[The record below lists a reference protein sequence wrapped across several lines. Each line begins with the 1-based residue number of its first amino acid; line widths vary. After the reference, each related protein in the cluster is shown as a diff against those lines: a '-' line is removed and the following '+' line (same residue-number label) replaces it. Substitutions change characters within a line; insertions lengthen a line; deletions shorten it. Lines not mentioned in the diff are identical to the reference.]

1 MTIIK
6 NGKTLEESRLEV
18 FVSERAFAKSMADRD
33 IDAFAFWLSEEA
45 IFFTTSPPLRG
56 KQAIVEYW
64 SRFYESLEAPFFWDP
79 EMVEVISSGSL
90 ALSSGS
96 VKDPSGNIVANF
108 NSIWRQESPGQWK
121 VIFDKGSSVTA

>member
-1 MTIIK
+1 MTINK

-18 FVSERAFAKSMADRD
+18 FASERAFAKSMADRD
-33 IDAFAFWLSEEA
+33 IDAFAFWVSEEA

-56 KQAIVEYW
+56 KHAIVEYW
-64 SRFYESLEAPFFWDP
+64 SRFYESQDAPFSWGP

-90 ALSSGS
+90 ALSSGP

-108 NSIWRQESPGQWK
+108 NSIWRQESPDQWK